1 MIPENATGAPCVR
14 VIVVANEKG
23 GSGKSTVAI
32 HIAIALMMSGESVA
46 TIDLDSR
53 QRSFTHYIDNR
64 LAWSRQ
70 RGKELPAPTHVCFDE
85 ESEFSTAEDEA
96 AGRAAF
102 MSTLENLAGNHGYI
116 VVDTAGHNHYLTRLA
131 HTMADTL
138 ITPLNDSFVDLDVLG
153 SVDPETF
160 SVTGISH
167 YARIVEDARRQ
178 RQLDG
183 KPDTDWIV
191 LRNRLSTLTSRNKR
205 FVGDALQ
212 DLSQKLGF
220 RCIEG
225 LAERVIFREFYPR
238 GLTAVDELDE
248 TTLGTRPT
256 MSHVTAQLEVQ
267 ALLGALLGAPVGNA
281 SDAGTIDQAHAA

>member
-1 MIPENATGAPCVR
+1 MSAESFSAPGVR

-32 HIAIALMMSGESVA
+32 HLAIALLRSGQSVA
-46 TIDLDSR
+46 TIDLDAM

-70 RGKELPAPTHVCFDE
+70 RGLDLPTPTHVCLEKDRE
-85 ESEFSTAEDEA
+85 EAEHSR
-96 AGRAAF
+96 GAAF
-102 MSTLENLAGNHGYI
+102 LSTLGTLAEQHNTI
-116 VVDTAGHNHYLTRLA
+116 VIDTPGHDSEVARLA
-131 HTMADTL
+131 LTLADSL
-138 ITPLNDSFVDLDVLG
+138 LTPLNDSFVDLDSLG

-160 SVTGISH
+160 RISAVSH
-167 YARIVEDARRQ
+167 YARVVEDARALRRQ
-178 RQLDG
+178 QG

-191 LRNRLSTLTSRNKR
+191 LRNRLSILNSRNKR
-205 FVGDALQ
+205 FVGDALHE
-212 DLSQKLGF
+212 LSLRLGF

-238 GLTAVDELDE
+238 GVTAADALDE
-248 TTLGTRPT
+248 RTLGTRPS

-267 ALLGALLGAPVGNA
+267 GLLAALLGPPVESA
-281 SDAGTIDQAHAA
+281 EVFAAVDAA

>member
-1 MIPENATGAPCVR
+1 MLAEAFGSPGVR

-32 HIAIALMMSGESVA
+32 HLAIALMRAGQSVA
-46 TIDLDSR
+46 TIDLDST

-70 RGKELPAPTHVCFDE
+70 RGIELPTPTHVCFDE
-85 ESEFSTAEDEA
+85 DWDA
-96 AGRAAF
+96 AGP
-102 MSTLENLAGNHGYI
+102 EGEPPNHAGFLQALSKVAENHGCI
-116 VVDTAGHNHYLTRLA
+116 IIDTPGHTSGIARVALSL
-131 HTMADTL
+131 ADTL
-138 ITPLNDSFVDLDVLG
+138 LTPLNDSFVDLDALG

-160 SVTGISH
+160 RVSGISN
-167 YARIVEDARRQ
+167 YAHVVQDAQSERRAQ
-178 RQLDG
+178 G

-191 LRNRLSTLTSRNKR
+191 LRNRLSTLNSRNKR
-205 FVGDALQ
+205 FVGEAMQ
-212 DLSQKLGF
+212 ELSEKLGF

-238 GLTAVDELDE
+238 GLTAADALEE
-248 TTLGTRPT
+248 ATLGTRPT

-267 ALLGALLGAPVGNA
+267 SLVAALLGIPAERLESVSEA
-281 SDAGTIDQAHAA
+281 DAA